1 MHSRDRDW
9 LAKYLPERRNVVVAL
24 ALASASASA
33 SASACSE
40 GDPEVLARLVAAL
53 AQLDA
58 LAQMPAEVVR
68 VAVPMDRVAC
78 ASPALRARA
87 QLELGWA
94 HFLDGHRD
102 QGTDLTLRA
111 LADFEVLDDQVGSY
125 SAMTRL
131 GRLYIGRPGMEERAQ
146 DIWVRLKR
154 IDETGIPLRLR
165 LTCEIT
171 LTPEFEGGRSVQ
183 RLQELLRIAQQSG
196 FEYLAGVCRMRI
208 TDELL
213 RQGRNGEVVSVADG
227 TLQSDEPNL
236 RNRAVI
242 HHNRAH
248 ALVRLGRHAEA
259 QVAARVVLRAMPG
272 YAFLVMDLFAL
283 VAAQT
288 GQHEQAALLLGCSAQ
303 VKRERDVQDEGPELA
318 LIKETLA
325 LLKRELGESR
335 VAALMHQGMAMAVA
349 DVLPVAWRPDGATA
363 HTATR

>member
-1 MHSRDRDW
+1 
-9 LAKYLPERRNVVVAL
+9 
-24 ALASASASA
+24 
-33 SASACSE
+33 
-40 GDPEVLARLVAAL
+40 
-53 AQLDA
+53 
-58 LAQMPAEVVR
+58 MPAEVVR
-68 VAVPMDRVAC
+68 LAVPMDSVAD
-78 ASPALRARA
+78 APLALRARA

-111 LADFEVLDDQVGSY
+111 LADFEALDDQVGAY
-125 SAMTRL
+125 AAMTRL

-146 DIWVRLKR
+146 DIWARLKR
-154 IDETGIPLRLR
+154 IDGSGIPLRLR
-165 LTCEIT
+165 LTCDST
-171 LTPEFEGGRSVQ
+171 LTPQFEGGRSVQ
-183 RLQELLRIAQQSG
+183 RLQELHRVAQQSG
-196 FEYLAGVCRMRI
+196 FEYLAAVCLMRI

-213 RQGRNGEVVSVADG
+213 RQGRHGEVVSVADG

-272 YAFLVMDLFAL
+272 YAFLVMDLFAS
-283 VAAQT
+283 VAAQK

-318 LIKETLA
+318 LIEETLA
-325 LLKRELGESR
+325 ALRLALGERR
-335 VAALMHQGMAMAVA
+335 VGTLMSQGAAMAVA
-349 DVLPVAWRPDGATA
+349 DVLNLAWSTAEAATSI
-363 HTATR
+363 